1 LAVRRFPKLSLDRQ
15 TFRSRVAR
23 RVFLVFLVGA
33 LLPVTAFAAFSF
45 LHVSRQ
51 LEDQARRQLR
61 AESKAVGM
69 AVLDRLVAIESAL
82 SDRPDHPA
90 AANRSI
96 FLRQF
101 RVPGPAVPAA
111 LSAYAAELAPRD
123 TTEREHL
130 AAGRSL
136 LRVLHPPGRAPR
148 FFLVRASAESG
159 SGGVVAG
166 EFDPERIWRP
176 DALRADVQLAVADPE
191 GRLLF
196 ATEPEAGA
204 ALGTDAGHLVQLSGE
219 AHLREE
225 WTLFLKSV
233 FGTAPWTIVHFQPEA
248 AVLEPLWQFRYYFV
262 LAAVLSI
269 WVVILLSIGLIRRS
283 LVPIE
288 TLRGA
293 TQRLAARDFDVRVE
307 IHTNDEFR
315 DLGDAFNDMAE
326 RVGDLTRHLEDKV
339 AARTR
344 DLQDALTELRETQ
357 AQLVHQE
364 KMASVGQFVAG
375 IAHEVNNPLSFI
387 EGNLHFLREY
397 AETLASALGAYEK
410 ETAGADPELRE
421 RLAAIRE
428 DLDVAYVL
436 EDLEKIFDGCADGV
450 QRTTALVQDLR
461 TFSRVDDG
469 ECLPV
474 DLNEALDATLNIL
487 GSRLGGITLV
497 RDYGNLPHVECLAGQ
512 LNQVFLNLV
521 ANAADAV
528 GDEGHITLRTRDL
541 GSDWVCIEV
550 EDDGC
555 GMPQEDLEKIFDPFF
570 TTKDVGR
577 GTGLGLSVSYG
588 IVQRHTGRIEAQSEP
603 GRGTCF
609 RLELPVV
616 FQGSVSPESDT
627 DGAEASD
634 PA

>member
-1 LAVRRFPKLSLDRQ
+1 VAVWRFPSLNLDRQ

-23 RVFLVFLVGA
+23 RVFLAFLVGA

-45 LHVSRQ
+45 LHVGRQ

-69 AVLDRLVAIESAL
+69 ALLDRLVAFETAL
-82 SDRPDHPA
+82 SGSPDRSAPGT
-90 AANRSI
+90 RSI

-101 RVPGPAVPAA
+101 QVPGPQVPSE
-111 LSAYAAELAPRD
+111 LSAYAAELAPQGPW
-123 TTEREHL
+123 EHEHL

-136 LRVLHPPGRAPR
+136 LRVLRAR
-148 FFLVRASAESG
+148 AGTHRLFLVRASSGDGSEATVAAEL
-159 SGGVVAG
+159 
-166 EFDPERIWRP
+166 DPARLWSP
-176 DALRADVQLAVADPE
+176 DALRADVQVAIVDPE
-191 GRLLF
+191 GELLF
-196 ATEPEAGA
+196 ATEREASAAVGA
-204 ALGTDAGHLVQLSGE
+204 DASDRVELQGE
-219 AHLREE
+219 PHLREE

-288 TLRGA
+288 TLRAA

-307 IHTNDEFR
+307 IHTDDEFR

-344 DLQDALTELRETQ
+344 DLEDALTELQETQ

-375 IAHEVNNPLSFI
+375 IAHEINNPLSFI
-387 EGNLHFLREY
+387 EGNLHFLRQY
-397 AETLASALGAYEK
+397 SETLASALGAYEK

-421 RLAAIRE
+421 SLAAIRE

-461 TFSRVDDG
+461 TFSRVDDS

-474 DLNEALDATLNIL
+474 DLNEALDSTLNVL

-497 RDYGNLPHVECLAGQ
+497 RDYGNLPPVVCLAGP
-512 LNQVFLNLV
+512 LNQVYLNRV
-521 ANAADAV
+521 ATAADAV
-528 GDEGHITLRTRDL
+528 GDEGHITLRTREL
-541 GSDWVCIEV
+541 GSEWVSIEV

-555 GMPQEDLEKIFDPFF
+555 GMPQEDLERIFDPFF

-588 IVQRHTGRIEAQSEP
+588 IVQRHTGRIEAQSQP

-616 FQGSVSPESDT
+616 FRGSASTETDT
-627 DGAEASD
+627 DGAEAGD